1 MTNSTNQATAEAT
14 QSVSD
19 NISFEELVARRIG
32 REVAPETEEES
43 EEEVVD
49 ADDAELASLEDGDDA
64 EESTEESDDESEET
78 PEEHEEIDLLSL
90 STEQI
95 QELAKKGKSRL
106 LQRIGELT
114 AQKRSLEEKL
124 AAQPLPAPLANGDRM
139 PDDIQAIGD
148 LNALKS
154 FHEEMARTLEM
165 TDDILDEHQD
175 YADDDIIVV
184 GDKEFPK
191 SKIRLANRNS
201 KKAIT
206 KYIPA
211 RQQEIAKVAEY
222 GVMEKQYLAAAQKE
236 VPDITDET
244 SEIGKNYKALISDPL
259 ISKIKRDIPEIGIQI
274 EYILAHASKSIFGG
288 KVKSI
293 QTGAGN
299 KLKVSP
305 PASPVGSG
313 SLKINSSSKAKTKDA
328 YHRFES
334 TGSVEDWVASR
345 IARMK

>member
-32 REVAPETEEES
+32 REVAPETEGES

-49 ADDAELASLEDGDDA
+49 TDDAELASLEDGDDA

-222 GVMEKQYLAAAQKE
+222 GVMEKQYLAAAQK
-236 VPDITDET
+236 
-244 SEIGKNYKALISDPL
+244 
-259 ISKIKRDIPEIGIQI
+259 
-274 EYILAHASKSIFGG
+274 
-288 KVKSI
+288 
-293 QTGAGN
+293 
-299 KLKVSP
+299 
-305 PASPVGSG
+305 
-313 SLKINSSSKAKTKDA
+313 
-328 YHRFES
+328 
-334 TGSVEDWVASR
+334 
-345 IARMK
+345 